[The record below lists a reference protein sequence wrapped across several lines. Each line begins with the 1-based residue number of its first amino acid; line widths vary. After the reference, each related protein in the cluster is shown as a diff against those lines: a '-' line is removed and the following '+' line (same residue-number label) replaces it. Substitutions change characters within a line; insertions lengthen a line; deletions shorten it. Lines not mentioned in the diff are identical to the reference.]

1 VGSLSKENLE
11 VIADWMLLAGALLLF
26 GSLFLTWSH
35 QISPTLGAMFG
46 TADAL
51 QGVPANP
58 TAWQVYSAA
67 DVLLAALAA
76 GLLGV
81 AMYGTRTLRMV
92 ALGFGFVGL
101 VFVIH
106 AIASPPTNGVGNLFN
121 PANSMP
127 QYLPIDPGA
136 GLGETLALFGLLG
149 AIAGLVISFAADE
162 PEPAPAADRG
172 LQPLAG

>member
-35 QISPTLGAMFG
+35 QISPTLHAMFG

-51 QGVPANP
+51 QGVPADP

-67 DVLLAALAA
+67 DVLLATLSI

-92 ALGFGFVGL
+92 ALGVAFVGL

-106 AIASPPTNGVGNLFN
+106 AIASPPSNGVGSLFN
-121 PANSMP
+121 PANSVP
-127 QYLPIDPGA
+127 QYIPVGAGA
-136 GLGETLALFGLLG
+136 GLGETVALLGLLG
-149 AIAGLVISFAADE
+149 AIGGLVISFVADE
-162 PEPAPAADRG
+162 PLPAADRG
-172 LQPLAG
+172 LQPIAG